1 MKKDYKCKTCK
12 HHDSDFSW
20 VCTNPDSSYC
30 ADFTDNDDWCSHYEA
45 DEEDEYSL
53 IPTGKPVGLSNN
65 LE

>member
-45 DEEDEYSL
+45 DEDEE
-53 IPTGKPVGLSNN
+53 I
-65 LE
+65 EE